1 MQETI
6 CTCKE
11 NYNGETKW
19 NAGIEWVEDSGVKGI
34 SEPSRHLKRNP
45 MLTLTWNVLMAA
57 PSNDWV
63 RKNLEALITGLCRP

>member
-1 MQETI
+1 MRNLFVIQSKNPHPACLMQETI

-11 NYNGETKW
+11 NYNGETKR

-45 MLTLTWNVLMAA
+45 MLTLT
-57 PSNDWV
+57 
-63 RKNLEALITGLCRP
+63 